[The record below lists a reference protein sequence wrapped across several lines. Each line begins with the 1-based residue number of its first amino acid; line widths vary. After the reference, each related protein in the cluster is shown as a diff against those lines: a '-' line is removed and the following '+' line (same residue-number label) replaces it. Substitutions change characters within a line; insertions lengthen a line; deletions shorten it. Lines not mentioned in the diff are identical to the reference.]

1 MHIALL
7 LLKIETSS
15 RNSEVIHAG
24 IYYPPTSL
32 KAKLC
37 VQGKRLLYD
46 YCKSRNIPYDRK
58 GKLIVATDHNQYM
71 HNLQKIRDNAIQCG
85 VYDLQLLSKHDVQQN
100 FEPNVDC
107 HGALFSPSTGV
118 IDSHTYMVS
127 LLADAENY
135 AGNVTCVLNT
145 NVEKVSYDDNKT
157 LSVQAEG
164 MKLVCEN
171 VINCAGLKAADIANM
186 VFQSAWNRNNSNNN
200 VNSIKKKARQYFAKG
215 NYFRLQGQTSPF
227 NHLVYPVPEK
237 GGLGVHATIDLGG
250 ITRFGPDVEWIDQNV
265 MDADRIDLTVDPTRC
280 ERFYAEIR
288 KYWPELKDGSL
299 VPDYCGVR
307 PKLAHSTSSN
317 GLTAKA
323 VDFMIETE
331 IDHGIKWF
339 VNMQGIESPGLTSS
353 LAIAEFV
360 KDCILKK

>member
-1 MHIALL
+1 M
-7 LLKIETSS
+7 LKIETSS

-24 IYYPPTSL
+24 IYYPPSTN

-58 GKLIVATDHNQYM
+58 GKLIVASNHNQYM
-71 HNLQKIRDNAIQCG
+71 NDLQIIRDNAIQCG
-85 VYDLQLLSKHDVQQN
+85 INDLQLLSKHDVQQN

-118 IDSHTYMVS
+118 IDSHTYMIS

-135 AGNVTCVLNT
+135 AGNATCVLNT
-145 NVEKVSYDDNKT
+145 NVEKVSYGDTDM

-171 VINCAGLKAADIANM
+171 VINCAGLKAAYIANM

-200 VNSIKKKARQYFAKG
+200 LNSIKKQTRQYFAKG
-215 NYFRLQGQTSPF
+215 NYFRLQGQKSPF

-250 ITRFGPDVEWIDQNV
+250 ITRFGPDVEWIDQDV
-265 MDADRIDLTVDPTRC
+265 MDADEIDLSVDPTRC
-280 ERFYAEIR
+280 ERFYVEIR
-288 KYWPELKDGSL
+288 KYWPELKDESL

-307 PKLAHSTSSN
+307 PKLAHPTSSD
-317 GLTAKA
+317 GLTANTA
-323 VDFMIETE
+323 DFKIETE
-331 IDHGIKWF
+331 IDHGIKGF
-339 VNMQGIESPGLTSS
+339 VDMQGIESPGLTSS
-353 LAIAEFV
+353 LAIAELV
-360 KDCILKK
+360 KDYIVATN